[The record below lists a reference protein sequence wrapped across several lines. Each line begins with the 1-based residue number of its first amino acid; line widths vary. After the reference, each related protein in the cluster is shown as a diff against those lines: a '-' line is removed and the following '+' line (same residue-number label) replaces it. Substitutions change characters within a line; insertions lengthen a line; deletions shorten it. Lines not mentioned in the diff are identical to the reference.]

1 MALAIKKNLML
12 ISTIVVIAIAAI
24 GGYYLLNIKQGPYS
38 AAQFVSVQY
47 SWGVGDTLANHYNSA
62 TGDYQYL
69 DAKDSL
75 IHTNVKLHSNQIIYI
90 HSKANELDFWNLP
103 AVIANTGSPLK
114 SDKILRYEM
123 VFTYEG
129 KTKKIVYL
137 SNYDEDIAIADKALQ
152 LQRILAETINEAEE
166 RYQKK

>member
-1 MALAIKKNLML
+1 MALQVKKHLLL
-12 ISTIVVIAIAAI
+12 ISTLIVIGVAAI
-24 GGYYLLNIKQGPYS
+24 GGYYLINIKQGPYS
-38 AAQFVSVQY
+38 AAQFVSLQY
-47 SWGVGDTLANHYNSA
+47 SWGIGDSLANHYNSA

-75 IHTNVKLHSNQIIYI
+75 IRTNVKLHSNQIIYI

-103 AVIANTGSPLK
+103 DVIANPGTDLK

-123 VFTYEG
+123 VFAYEG
-129 KTKKIVYL
+129 KTKKIIFFT
-137 SNYDEDIAIADKALQ
+137 NYNEDMAVADKAAQ
-152 LQRILAETINEAEE
+152 LQQILAQTINEAED